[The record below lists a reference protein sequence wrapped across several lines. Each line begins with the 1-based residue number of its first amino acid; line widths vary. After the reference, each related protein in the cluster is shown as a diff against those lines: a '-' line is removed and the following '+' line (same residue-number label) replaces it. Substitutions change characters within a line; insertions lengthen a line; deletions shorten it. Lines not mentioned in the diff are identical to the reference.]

1 MKGIKR
7 SVNENP
13 DCSEG
18 NGNLHEEA
26 ATAIRRKIISM
37 LGKRHSHQ
45 GLKATETSFLVSNKN
60 SASKDPDVK
69 SFVHHLATNHKVFSP
84 NDDVQSR
91 NILTVD
97 SNKISKD
104 KIDSLIEMPK
114 TIGEEKLTK
123 TLLPSENKIIQTS
136 NTSSKNSQNFTS
148 ANDAVNL
155 INDTEVK
162 SIANRNNSDE
172 AFGNNKGLKRTVLK
186 RPNLK
191 SLRNSPLWS
200 LSKLIDDVSTITE
213 ANKRL
218 KNNTS
223 EKTAENIQ
231 EKLLNKKVI
240 TGKLTLEN
248 DEKKSMTKNTTTL
261 SGLKSTLNSAIDK
274 IQKLV
279 AHKEKKTENS
289 TKDVDGKQNIDLIPA
304 NGTTKEKGPTS
315 KKPLDPYAEIASGPD
330 RPKLPELK
338 TDDEAKAA
346 AADAADAAEKTTATL
361 SDQKETPVQPLSG
374 QHDVGGLLDSLTD
387 KLNAAG
393 KP

>member
-18 NGNLHEEA
+18 NGYLHEEA
-26 ATAIRRKIISM
+26 ATAIRRKIIST

-45 GLKATETSFLVSNKN
+45 GLKATETSFLVSSKN
-60 SASKDPDVK
+60 SATKDPDVK
-69 SFVHHLATNHKVFSP
+69 SFVQHLATNHRIFLP
-84 NDDVQSR
+84 YDDAQSR
-91 NILTVD
+91 NKLTAD
-97 SNKISKD
+97 SKKISKD
-104 KIDSLIEMPK
+104 KIDSLIELPK
-114 TIGEEKLTK
+114 TISEEKLTK
-123 TLLPSENKIIQTS
+123 TLLPSESKIMLTS
-136 NTSSKNSQNFTS
+136 NTSSKHSQNFTS
-148 ANDAVNL
+148 ANDTLNL

-162 SIANRNNSDE
+162 TIANGNYSDK
-172 AFGNNKGLKRTVLK
+172 AFGSNKGLKRTVLK

-223 EKTAENIQ
+223 EKTPENIQ
-231 EKLLNKKVI
+231 EKLLHKKVT

-248 DEKKSMTKNTTTL
+248 DEKKSMTKNNTTL
-261 SGLKSTLNSAIDK
+261 GGLKSTLNSAIDK

-289 TKDVDGKQNIDLIPA
+289 TKDVDGKQSTDLIPA
-304 NGTTKEKGPTS
+304 NDTTKEKGPTS

-338 TDDEAKAA
+338 TDDEAKSAA
-346 AADAADAAEKTTATL
+346 VAADKTTTTA
-361 SDQKETPVQPLSG
+361 SDEKETPAQLLSG

>member
-18 NGNLHEEA
+18 NGYLHEEA
-26 ATAIRRKIISM
+26 ATAIRRKIIST

-45 GLKATETSFLVSNKN
+45 GLKATETSFLVSSKN
-60 SASKDPDVK
+60 SATKDPDVK
-69 SFVHHLATNHKVFSP
+69 SFVQHLATNHRIFLP
-84 NDDVQSR
+84 NDDAQSR
-91 NILTVD
+91 NKLTAD
-97 SNKISKD
+97 SKKISKD
-104 KIDSLIEMPK
+104 KIDSLIELPK
-114 TIGEEKLTK
+114 TISEEKLTK
-123 TLLPSENKIIQTS
+123 TLLPSESKIMLTS
-136 NTSSKNSQNFTS
+136 NTSSKHSQNFTS
-148 ANDAVNL
+148 ANDTLNL

-162 SIANRNNSDE
+162 TIANGNYSDK
-172 AFGNNKGLKRTVLK
+172 AFGSNKGLKRTVLK

-223 EKTAENIQ
+223 EKTPENIQ
-231 EKLLNKKVI
+231 EKLLHKKVT

-248 DEKKSMTKNTTTL
+248 DEKKSMTKNNTTL
-261 SGLKSTLNSAIDK
+261 GGLKSTLNSAIDK

-289 TKDVDGKQNIDLIPA
+289 TKDVDGKQSTDLILA
-304 NGTTKEKGPTS
+304 NDTTKEKGPTS

-338 TDDEAKAA
+338 TDDEAKSAA
-346 AADAADAAEKTTATL
+346 VAADKTTTTA
-361 SDQKETPVQPLSG
+361 SDEKETPAQLLSG

>member
-1 MKGIKR
+1 MMKGIKR

-18 NGNLHEEA
+18 NGYLHEEA
-26 ATAIRRKIISM
+26 ATAIRRKIIST
-37 LGKRHSHQ
+37 LGKRHSRQ
-45 GLKATETSFLVSNKN
+45 GLKATETSFLVSSKN
-60 SASKDPDVK
+60 SATKDPDVK
-69 SFVHHLATNHKVFSP
+69 SFVQHLATNHRVFLP
-84 NDDVQSR
+84 NDDAQSR
-91 NILTVD
+91 NKITAD
-97 SNKISKD
+97 SKKISKD
-104 KIDSLIEMPK
+104 KIDSLIEVPK
-114 TIGEEKLTK
+114 TISEEKLTK
-123 TLLPSENKIIQTS
+123 TLLPSESKIMLTS

-148 ANDAVNL
+148 ANDTLNL

-162 SIANRNNSDE
+162 TIANGNYSDE
-172 AFGNNKGLKRTVLK
+172 AFGSNKGLKRTVLK

-223 EKTAENIQ
+223 EKTPENIQ
-231 EKLLNKKVI
+231 EKLLHKKVT

-248 DEKKSMTKNTTTL
+248 DEKKSMAKHNTTL
-261 SGLKSTLNSAIDK
+261 GGLKSTLNSAIDK

-289 TKDVDGKQNIDLIPA
+289 TKDIDGKQSIDLIPT
-304 NGTTKEKGPTS
+304 NDTTKEKGPTS

-338 TDDEAKAA
+338 TDDEAKSAA
-346 AADAADAAEKTTATL
+346 VAADKTTTTAP
-361 SDQKETPVQPLSG
+361 DEKETPAQLLSG

>member
-1 MKGIKR
+1 MMKGIKR

-18 NGNLHEEA
+18 NGYLHEEA
-26 ATAIRRKIISM
+26 ATAIRRKIIST

-45 GLKATETSFLVSNKN
+45 GLKATETSFLVSSKN
-60 SASKDPDVK
+60 SATKDPDVK
-69 SFVHHLATNHKVFSP
+69 SFVQHLATNHRIFLP
-84 NDDVQSR
+84 NDDAQSR
-91 NILTVD
+91 NKLTAD
-97 SNKISKD
+97 SKKISKD
-104 KIDSLIEMPK
+104 KTDSLIELPK
-114 TIGEEKLTK
+114 TISEEKLTK
-123 TLLPSENKIIQTS
+123 TLLPSESKIMLTS
-136 NTSSKNSQNFTS
+136 NTSSKHSQNFTS
-148 ANDAVNL
+148 ANDTLNL

-162 SIANRNNSDE
+162 TIANGNYSDK
-172 AFGNNKGLKRTVLK
+172 AFGSNKGLKRTVLK

-223 EKTAENIQ
+223 EKTPENIQ
-231 EKLLNKKVI
+231 EKLLHKKVT

-248 DEKKSMTKNTTTL
+248 DEKKSMTKNNTTL
-261 SGLKSTLNSAIDK
+261 GGLKPTLNSAIDK

-289 TKDVDGKQNIDLIPA
+289 TKDVDGKQSTDLIPA
-304 NGTTKEKGPTS
+304 NDTTKEKGPTS

-338 TDDEAKAA
+338 TDDEAKSAA
-346 AADAADAAEKTTATL
+346 VAADKTTTTA
-361 SDQKETPVQPLSG
+361 SDEKETPAQLLSG

>member
-18 NGNLHEEA
+18 NGYLHEEA
-26 ATAIRRKIISM
+26 ATAIRRKIIST

-45 GLKATETSFLVSNKN
+45 GLKATETSFLVSSKN
-60 SASKDPDVK
+60 SATKDPDVK
-69 SFVHHLATNHKVFSP
+69 SFVQHLATNHRIFLP
-84 NDDVQSR
+84 NDDAQSR
-91 NILTVD
+91 NKLTAY
-97 SNKISKD
+97 SKKISKD
-104 KIDSLIEMPK
+104 KIDSLIELPK
-114 TIGEEKLTK
+114 TISEEKLTK
-123 TLLPSENKIIQTS
+123 TLLPSESKIMLTS
-136 NTSSKNSQNFTS
+136 NTSSKHSQNFTS
-148 ANDAVNL
+148 ANDTLNL

-162 SIANRNNSDE
+162 TIANGNYSDK
-172 AFGNNKGLKRTVLK
+172 AFGSNKGLKRTVLK

-223 EKTAENIQ
+223 EKTPENIQ
-231 EKLLNKKVI
+231 EKLLHKKVT

-248 DEKKSMTKNTTTL
+248 DEKKSMTKNNTTL
-261 SGLKSTLNSAIDK
+261 GGLKSTLNSAIDK

-289 TKDVDGKQNIDLIPA
+289 TKDVDGKQSTDLIPA
-304 NGTTKEKGPTS
+304 NDTTKEKGPTS

-338 TDDEAKAA
+338 TDDEAKSAA
-346 AADAADAAEKTTATL
+346 VAADKTTTTA
-361 SDQKETPVQPLSG
+361 SDEKETPAQLLSG

>member
-104 KIDSLIEMPK
+104 KTDSLIEMPK

-148 ANDAVNL
+148 VNDAVNL

-172 AFGNNKGLKRTVLK
+172 AFENNKGLKRTVLK

-346 AADAADAAEKTTATL
+346 ADAADAAEKTTATL

>member
-148 ANDAVNL
+148 VNDAVNL

-172 AFGNNKGLKRTVLK
+172 AFGNSKGLKRTVLK

-289 TKDVDGKQNIDLIPA
+289 TKDIDGKQNIDLIPG

-315 KKPLDPYAEIASGPD
+315 TKPLDPYAEIASGPD

-338 TDDEAKAA
+338 TDDEAKA

>member
-1 MKGIKR
+1 MMKGIKR

-18 NGNLHEEA
+18 NGYLHEEA
-26 ATAIRRKIISM
+26 ATAVRRKIIST
-37 LGKRHSHQ
+37 LGRRHSHQ
-45 GLKATETSFLVSNKN
+45 GLKATETSFLVSSKN
-60 SASKDPDVK
+60 SATKDPDVK
-69 SFVHHLATNHKVFSP
+69 SFVQHLATNHRIFLP
-84 NDDVQSR
+84 NDDAQSR
-91 NILTVD
+91 NKLTAD
-97 SNKISKD
+97 SKKISKD
-104 KIDSLIEMPK
+104 KIDSLIELPK
-114 TIGEEKLTK
+114 TISEEKLTK
-123 TLLPSENKIIQTS
+123 TLLPSESKIMLTS
-136 NTSSKNSQNFTS
+136 NTSSKHSQNFTS
-148 ANDAVNL
+148 ANDTLNL

-162 SIANRNNSDE
+162 TIANGNYSDK
-172 AFGNNKGLKRTVLK
+172 AFGSNKGLKRTVLK

-223 EKTAENIQ
+223 EKTPENIQ
-231 EKLLNKKVI
+231 EKLLHKKVT

-248 DEKKSMTKNTTTL
+248 DEKKSMTKNNTTL
-261 SGLKSTLNSAIDK
+261 GGLKSTLNSAIDK

-289 TKDVDGKQNIDLIPA
+289 TKDVDGKQSTDLIPA
-304 NGTTKEKGPTS
+304 NDTTKEKGPTS

-338 TDDEAKAA
+338 TDEAKSAA
-346 AADAADAAEKTTATL
+346 VAADKTTTTA
-361 SDQKETPVQPLSG
+361 SDEKETPAQLLSG

>member
-289 TKDVDGKQNIDLIPA
+289 TKDIDGKQNIDLIPA
-304 NGTTKEKGPTS
+304 NGTTKEKGPTYT
-315 KKPLDPYAEIASGPD
+315 KPLDPYAEIASGPD

>member
-1 MKGIKR
+1 MMKGIKR

-18 NGNLHEEA
+18 NGYLHEEA
-26 ATAIRRKIISM
+26 ATAIRRKIIST

-45 GLKATETSFLVSNKN
+45 GLKATETSFLVSSKN
-60 SASKDPDVK
+60 SATKDPDVK
-69 SFVHHLATNHKVFSP
+69 SFVQHLATNHRIFLP
-84 NDDVQSR
+84 NDDAQSR
-91 NILTVD
+91 NKLTAY
-97 SNKISKD
+97 SKKISKD
-104 KIDSLIEMPK
+104 KIDSLIELPK
-114 TIGEEKLTK
+114 TISEEKLTK
-123 TLLPSENKIIQTS
+123 TLLPSESKIMLTS
-136 NTSSKNSQNFTS
+136 NTSSKHSQNFTS
-148 ANDAVNL
+148 ANDTLNL

-162 SIANRNNSDE
+162 TIANGNYSDK
-172 AFGNNKGLKRTVLK
+172 AFGSNKGLKRTVLK

-223 EKTAENIQ
+223 EKTPENIQ
-231 EKLLNKKVI
+231 EKLLHKKVT

-248 DEKKSMTKNTTTL
+248 DEKKSMTKNNTTL
-261 SGLKSTLNSAIDK
+261 GGLKSTLNSAIDK

-289 TKDVDGKQNIDLIPA
+289 TKDVDGKQSTDLIPA
-304 NGTTKEKGPTS
+304 NDTTKEKGPTS

-338 TDDEAKAA
+338 TDDEAKSAA
-346 AADAADAAEKTTATL
+346 VAADKTTTTA
-361 SDQKETPVQPLSG
+361 SAEKETPAQLLSG

>member
-248 DEKKSMTKNTTTL
+248 DEKKSMTKNNTTL

-289 TKDVDGKQNIDLIPA
+289 TKDIDGKQNIDLIPA
-304 NGTTKEKGPTS
+304 NGTTKEKGPTYT
-315 KKPLDPYAEIASGPD
+315 KPLDPYAEIASGPD

>member
-45 GLKATETSFLVSNKN
+45 GLKATETSFLVSKKN

-289 TKDVDGKQNIDLIPA
+289 TKDIDGKQNIDLTPA
-304 NGTTKEKGPTS
+304 NGTTKEKGPTYA
-315 KKPLDPYAEIASGPD
+315 KPLDPYAEIASGPD

>member
-1 MKGIKR
+1 MMKGIKR

-13 DCSEG
+13 DCSDG
-18 NGNLHEEA
+18 NSNLHEEA
-26 ATAIRRKIISM
+26 ATAIRRKIIST

-60 SASKDPDVK
+60 PATKDPDVK
-69 SFVHHLATNHKVFSP
+69 SFVHHLATNHRVFSP
-84 NDDVQSR
+84 NDGAQSR
-91 NILTVD
+91 NILTAE

-104 KIDSLIEMPK
+104 NIDSLIEVPK
-114 TIGEEKLTK
+114 TVSEEKLTK
-123 TLLPSENKIIQTS
+123 TLLPSESKIMFTS

-148 ANDAVNL
+148 ANDTSNL

-162 SIANRNNSDE
+162 TIANRNNSDE
-172 AFGNNKGLKRTVLK
+172 ASGSNIGLKRTVLK

-223 EKTAENIQ
+223 EKTPENIK
-231 EKLLNKKVI
+231 ERLLNKKVT

-248 DEKKSMTKNTTTL
+248 DEKKSMTKNNTTL
-261 SGLKSTLNSAIDK
+261 GGLKSTLNSAIDK
-274 IQKLV
+274 IEKLV
-279 AHKEKKTENS
+279 AHKDKKTENS
-289 TKDVDGKQNIDLIPA
+289 TKDINGKQSIDLIPA
-304 NGTTKEKGPTS
+304 NGTTKEKGPTFN
-315 KKPLDPYAEIASGPD
+315 KPLDPYAEIASGPD

-338 TDDEAKAA
+338 TDDEAKSAA
-346 AADAADAAEKTTATL
+346 EAAEAAEKINANV
-361 SDQKETPVQPLSG
+361 SDEKEMPAQPLSG

>member
-18 NGNLHEEA
+18 NGYLHEEA
-26 ATAIRRKIISM
+26 ATAIRRKIIST

-45 GLKATETSFLVSNKN
+45 GLKATETSFLVSSKN
-60 SASKDPDVK
+60 SATKDPDVK
-69 SFVHHLATNHKVFSP
+69 SFVQHLATNHRIFLP
-84 NDDVQSR
+84 NDDAQSR
-91 NILTVD
+91 NKLTAD
-97 SNKISKD
+97 SKKISKD
-104 KIDSLIEMPK
+104 KIDSLIELPK
-114 TIGEEKLTK
+114 TISEEKLTK
-123 TLLPSENKIIQTS
+123 TLLPSESKIMLTS
-136 NTSSKNSQNFTS
+136 NTSSKHSQNFTS
-148 ANDAVNL
+148 ANDTLNL

-162 SIANRNNSDE
+162 TIANGNYSDK
-172 AFGNNKGLKRTVLK
+172 AFGSNEGLKRTVLK

-223 EKTAENIQ
+223 EKTPENIQ
-231 EKLLNKKVI
+231 EKLLHKKVT

-248 DEKKSMTKNTTTL
+248 DEKKSMTKNNTTL
-261 SGLKSTLNSAIDK
+261 GGLKSTLNSAIDK

-289 TKDVDGKQNIDLIPA
+289 TKDVDGKQSTDLIPA
-304 NGTTKEKGPTS
+304 NDTTKEKGPTS

-338 TDDEAKAA
+338 TDDGAKSAA
-346 AADAADAAEKTTATL
+346 VAADKTTTTA
-361 SDQKETPVQPLSG
+361 SDEKETPAQLLSG

>member
-45 GLKATETSFLVSNKN
+45 GLKATETSFLVSKKN

-104 KIDSLIEMPK
+104 KIDSLIEMSK

-148 ANDAVNL
+148 VNDAVNL

-240 TGKLTLEN
+240 TGKLTLEK

-289 TKDVDGKQNIDLIPA
+289 TKDIDGKQNIDLIPA

-315 KKPLDPYAEIASGPD
+315 TKPLDPYAEIASGPD

-338 TDDEAKAA
+338 TDDEAKAP

>member
-60 SASKDPDVK
+60 SAIKDPDIK

-84 NDDVQSR
+84 NDDVQFR

-289 TKDVDGKQNIDLIPA
+289 TKDIDGKQNIDLIPA

>member
-18 NGNLHEEA
+18 NGYLHEEA
-26 ATAIRRKIISM
+26 ATAIRRKIIST

-45 GLKATETSFLVSNKN
+45 GLKATETSFLVSSKN
-60 SASKDPDVK
+60 SATKDPDVK
-69 SFVHHLATNHKVFSP
+69 SFVQHLATNHRIFLP
-84 NDDVQSR
+84 NDDAQSR
-91 NILTVD
+91 NKLTAD
-97 SNKISKD
+97 SKKISKD
-104 KIDSLIEMPK
+104 KIDSLIELPK
-114 TIGEEKLTK
+114 TISEEKLTK
-123 TLLPSENKIIQTS
+123 TLLPSESKIMLTS
-136 NTSSKNSQNFTS
+136 NTSSKHSQNFTS
-148 ANDAVNL
+148 ANDTLNL

-162 SIANRNNSDE
+162 TIANGNYSDK
-172 AFGNNKGLKRTVLK
+172 AFGSNEGLKRTVLK

-223 EKTAENIQ
+223 EKTPENIQ
-231 EKLLNKKVI
+231 EKLLHKKVT

-248 DEKKSMTKNTTTL
+248 DEKKSMTKNNTTL
-261 SGLKSTLNSAIDK
+261 GGLKSTLNSAIDK

-289 TKDVDGKQNIDLIPA
+289 TKDVDGKQSTDLIPA
-304 NGTTKEKGPTS
+304 NDTTKEKGPTS

-338 TDDEAKAA
+338 TDDEAKSAA
-346 AADAADAAEKTTATL
+346 VAADKTTTTA
-361 SDQKETPVQPLSG
+361 SAEKETPAQLLSG

>member
-45 GLKATETSFLVSNKN
+45 GLKATETSFLVSKKN

-289 TKDVDGKQNIDLIPA
+289 TKDIDGKQNIDLIPA
-304 NGTTKEKGPTS
+304 NGTTKEKGPTYT
-315 KKPLDPYAEIASGPD
+315 KPLDPYAEIASGPD

>member
-18 NGNLHEEA
+18 NGYLHEEA
-26 ATAIRRKIISM
+26 ATAIRRKIIST

-45 GLKATETSFLVSNKN
+45 GLKATETSFLVSSKN
-60 SASKDPDVK
+60 SATKDPDVK
-69 SFVHHLATNHKVFSP
+69 SFVQHLATNHRIFLP
-84 NDDVQSR
+84 NDDAQSR
-91 NILTVD
+91 NKLTAD
-97 SNKISKD
+97 SKKISKD
-104 KIDSLIEMPK
+104 KIDSLIELPK
-114 TIGEEKLTK
+114 TISEEKLTK
-123 TLLPSENKIIQTS
+123 TLLPSESKIMLTS
-136 NTSSKNSQNFTS
+136 NTSSKHSQNFTS
-148 ANDAVNL
+148 ANDTLNL

-162 SIANRNNSDE
+162 TIANGNYSDK
-172 AFGNNKGLKRTVLK
+172 AFGSNKGLKRTVLK

-218 KNNTS
+218 KKNTS
-223 EKTAENIQ
+223 EKTPENIQ
-231 EKLLNKKVI
+231 EKLLHKKVT

-248 DEKKSMTKNTTTL
+248 DEKKSMTKNNTTL
-261 SGLKSTLNSAIDK
+261 GGLKSTLNSAVDK

-289 TKDVDGKQNIDLIPA
+289 TKDVDGKQSTDLIPA
-304 NGTTKEKGPTS
+304 NDTTKEKGPTS

-338 TDDEAKAA
+338 TDDEAKSAA
-346 AADAADAAEKTTATL
+346 VAADKTTTTA
-361 SDQKETPVQPLSG
+361 SDEKETPAQLLSG